1 MPIVQVHLL
10 EGREEKDIK
19 NMLVEVT
26 EAISNSLHVEKER
39 VRIIVNEI
47 PSSHWGIAGVS
58 RKEIDMNRERL
69 VEKI

>member
-26 EAISNSLHVEKER
+26 EAISNSLDVEKER
-39 VRIIVNEI
+39 VRIIVNEV
-47 PSSHWGIAGVS
+47 PSSNWGIAGVS
-58 RKEIDMNRERL
+58 RKEIDMN
-69 VEKI
+69 KKK

>member
-26 EAISNSLHVEKER
+26 EAISNSLHVEKE
-39 VRIIVNEI
+39 
-47 PSSHWGIAGVS
+47 IAGVS
-58 RKEIDMNRERL
+58 RKEIDMNQ
-69 VEKI
+69 KK